1 MGIVD
6 TDADLYV
13 VRDGDRGGERSEW
26 VQPTPVEQTVTD
38 ALTEATDVD
47 PAAVNRLHSYVDPGD
62 LRAVLRATG
71 GTITFPVEDY
81 EVTVHSNGRVTV
93 R

>member
-1 MGIVD
+1 METADAELYIVQ
-6 TDADLYV
+6 
-13 VRDGDRGGERSEW
+13 DRGGGRTEW
-26 VQPTPVEQTVTD
+26 VRPTPVEQTVVD
-38 ALTEATDVD
+38 ALTEATGLDADEVD
-47 PAAVNRLHSYVDPGD
+47 CLHSYVDPGD

-81 EVTVHSNGRVTV
+81 EVTVHSSGRVSV

>member
-1 MGIVD
+1 METADAELYIVQ
-6 TDADLYV
+6 
-13 VRDGDRGGERSEW
+13 DRGGGGTEW
-26 VQPTPVEQTVTD
+26 VRPTPVEQTVAE
-38 ALTEATDVD
+38 ALTEATGLDAEEID
-47 PAAVNRLHSYVDPGD
+47 PLESYVDPGD

-81 EVTVHSNGRVTV
+81 EVTLHSGGRVSV